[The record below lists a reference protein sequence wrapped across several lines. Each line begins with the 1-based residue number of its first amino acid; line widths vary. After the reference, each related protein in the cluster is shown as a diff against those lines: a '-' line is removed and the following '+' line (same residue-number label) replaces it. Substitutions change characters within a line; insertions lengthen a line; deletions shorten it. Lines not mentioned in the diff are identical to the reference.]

1 MAHIDEGE
9 LARMMEVLPDVLAR
23 EEMVLQRCLPQ
34 LAPADVLDAA
44 LKRSLARLRFELNQD
59 SFEYLRWKV
68 AMARAEHQRLTA
80 RARMLQDSSRTSSM
94 QSRAIREDLG
104 GMQRAFQPRTFTGE
118 GGITWTVSTLNAPT
132 PQDPQHSAC
141 LVFNSE
147 AGVSCVWDYPAN
159 WRELSDDALDTLR
172 KGH

>member
-23 EEMVLQRCLPQ
+23 EEMVLQRCLPT

-68 AMARAEHQRLTA
+68 AMSRAEHERLTA
-80 RARMLQDSSRTSSM
+80 RARMLQESSRSSST
-94 QSRAIREDLG
+94 QSRAIREDLSG
-104 GMQRAFQPRTFTGE
+104 KQRALQPRTFTGE
-118 GGITWTVSTLNAPT
+118 HGITWTVSTLNSRA
-132 PQDPQHSAC
+132 PQDARHSTC
-141 LVFNSE
+141 LVFSSE

-159 WRELSDDALDTLR
+159 WRDLSDDAL
-172 KGH
+172 